1 MRPMTVRFS
10 RSASTHSVDRRRSH
24 FVKVVA
30 TKKNVPEMTLV
41 ISKKKETQ
49 ADVSCAA

>member
-24 FVKVVA
+24 FVKAAVA
-30 TKKNVPEMTLV
+30 KKNVPEMTLV
-41 ISKKKETQ
+41 VSEKTETEKEI
-49 ADVSCAA
+49 SCAA

>member
-24 FVKVVA
+24 FVKVAV

-41 ISKKKETQ
+41 VSEKAETEKE
-49 ADVSCAA
+49 VSCAA